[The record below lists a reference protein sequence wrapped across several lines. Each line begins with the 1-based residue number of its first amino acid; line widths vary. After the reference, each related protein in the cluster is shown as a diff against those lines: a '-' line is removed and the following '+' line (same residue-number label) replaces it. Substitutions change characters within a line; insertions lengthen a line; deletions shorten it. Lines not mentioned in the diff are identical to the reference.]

1 MFRVEHKLCKYI
13 VLIYKT
19 KSMLHFQSYDKRCR
33 LDQKWKAVWSRK
45 FNKLHSEFHAIKKYV
60 NIFHSIKHNKW
71 NVEIKSGEIDE

>member
-33 LDQKWKAVWSRK
+33 LDQKWKAVIQK
-45 FNKLHSEFHAIKKYV
+45 I
-60 NIFHSIKHNKW
+60 
-71 NVEIKSGEIDE
+71 